1 MKKRWWEKKKYSR
14 ILEEKTHILGEEN
27 EILFLVRP
35 EHAHYNDLAPVRPA
49 KEFMPAWYKNL
60 QREWTEMR
68 DGQHEHGYDETW
80 NGVPYKDNSIKKC
93 PTVKDIM
100 FSGYIIPLWLDLK
113 INYTVETGFD
123 WYNKHAF
130 EDTIT
135 YHSPNSIGAMPINE
149 GSFSSAM
156 KFTNPWDIV
165 TPPGWSVL
173 ITTPW
178 YHRHW
183 EIEIMPSIVETDS
196 YHQMN
201 IPFLYHG
208 QGERTFRQGMPL
220 IQVIPFKR
228 SAFDT
233 LKGYQSRKMDNLERV
248 YYDKTRAAE
257 RTKQNG
263 WYRWLT
269 QQNRKIWKR
278 DGIIDE

>member
-1 MKKRWWEKKKYSR
+1 MKKRKKFSRLLDNRELKY
-14 ILEEKTHILGEEN
+14 EDK
-27 EILFLVRP
+27 ILFTVR
-35 EHAHYNDLAPVRPA
+35 EDCAAYADLAPVRPA

-68 DGQHEHGYDETW
+68 DYDESW
-80 NGVPYKDNSIKKC
+80 NTIPYKDNSIKKC
-93 PTVKDIM
+93 PTVKDMM

-113 INYTVETGFD
+113 ISYTKETGFN

-130 EDTIT
+130 DNTIT
-135 YHSPNSIGAMPINE
+135 YHDPHSIGSMPIND
-149 GSFSSAM
+149 GSWNTAL
-156 KFTNPWDIV
+156 KFENPWDIV

-173 ITTPW
+173 ITSPW

-183 EIEIMPSIVETDS
+183 EFEIMPSVVETDS

-208 QGERTFRQGMPL
+208 TGEKTFRQGMPL

-228 SAFDT
+228 NGFDG
-233 LKGYQSRKMDNLERV
+233 LLDYESRVMTKEESI
-248 YYDKTRAAE
+248 YYDKSRKAE

-269 QQNRKIWKR
+269 QTNRKKWKNE
-278 DGIIDE
+278 GIIDE